1 MNLNWVTG
9 LLRTGRQTVVKH
21 APGILMGVGTASVG
35 FGVYYAIKAGPRV
48 VTLVEE
54 AEMEKAKGLPPVIDE
69 NGRKKYVI
77 REKLTWQEKL
87 KTTWPVYI
95 PPVGLTIIGIGC
107 FWGAH
112 GIDARRQALL
122 AVSCS
127 TMEAT
132 LQEYQKKVIE
142 LMGEKEHRAIK
153 EAIAEDKA
161 EKSQIPESGANAL
174 LPGATDIWFNLD
186 GITFPSS
193 YLKVK
198 EAENNFNHQLLN
210 QMYMSKAELYWL
222 LDPERRWLRPKNEDF
237 HLGWSIDRMLVLRVE
252 NPFGPVATI
261 TYEDKDGLD
270 YPPKPGYTAGL

>member
-1 MNLNWVTG
+1 MNLNWATG
-9 LLRTGRQTVVKH
+9 LLRTGRQFTVKH
-21 APGILMGVGTASVG
+21 APEILMGVGTASVG
-35 FGVYYAIKAGPRV
+35 AGLYYAIKAGPRV
-48 VTLVEE
+48 VTVIEE
-54 AEMEKAKGLPPVIDE
+54 AEMEKAKGLPPVIDDQ
-69 NGRKKYVI
+69 GRKKYTI
-77 REKLTWQEKL
+77 REPLDWREKLKATL
-87 KTTWPVYI
+87 PIYI
-95 PPVGLTIIGIGC
+95 PPIGLTLVGLGC

-142 LMGEKEHRAIK
+142 MMGEKEHRAIK
-153 EAIAEDKA
+153 EAIAEDRSEKA
-161 EKSQIPESGANAL
+161 EIPENSGAL
-174 LPGATDIWFNLD
+174 LPGATDIWFTID

-198 EAENNFNHQLLN
+198 EAENNFNHQMLN

-222 LDPERRWLRPKNEDF
+222 LDPERRWLRPKGADY
-237 HLGWSIDRMLVLRVE
+237 HVGWSIDRMLVLRVE
-252 NPFGPVATI
+252 NPFGPVAAI

-270 YPPKPGYTAGL
+270 YPPKPGYSSGL